1 MRAAII
7 ALMLMIGSPVGAEIS
22 GSMSCKVKSNRVT
35 ALEEGKPKFYS
46 GNEGEFSKGDTLIL
60 EYRLDWYKNL
70 YVGLHE
76 ENSIKST
83 QPKIVENRYA
93 EFEQLKKV
101 DGRISLKEGE
111 NDRLILSEDF
121 ISLATP
127 INTMVFVRYYKSDFH
142 GYYLSDLP
150 AFLTVQ
156 LATFDCRPIDDKISE
171 IISSF

>member
-7 ALMLMIGSPVGAEIS
+7 ALMMIGSQAGAEIS

-46 GNEGEFSKGDTLIL
+46 GIEDEFQKGDSLIL
-60 EYRLDWYKNL
+60 EYRLDSYKNL

-76 ENSIKST
+76 INSIKNT

-93 EFEQLKKV
+93 EFEQLEKV
-101 DGRISLKEGE
+101 DGMISLKEGE
-111 NDRLILSEDF
+111 NDILILSEE
-121 ISLATP
+121 IIKLATP
-127 INTMVFVRYYKSDFH
+127 IKTMVFWRYYKSDFH
-142 GYYLSDLP
+142 GYYLSDP
-150 AFLTVQ
+150 PGFFSVQ